1 MTGGATNTR
10 PPLTTEYEP
19 LPQIAMRRRFSY
31 LHHYIILTGVQAM
44 ETDKDKLKAA
54 LLKRALGYEYDEREI
69 IVDKD
74 GKSTGKVRIIKRHVP
89 PDLKAINKIS
99 AMIELGEW

>member
-1 MTGGATNTR
+1 
-10 PPLTTEYEP
+10 
-19 LPQIAMRRRFSY
+19 
-31 LHHYIILTGVQAM
+31 M

-74 GKSTGKVRIIKRHVP
+74 GEEYGKSTDHKTP
-89 PDLKAINKIS
+89 CA
-99 AMIELGEW
+99 A

>member
-1 MTGGATNTR
+1 
-10 PPLTTEYEP
+10 
-19 LPQIAMRRRFSY
+19 
-31 LHHYIILTGVQAM
+31 M
-44 ETDKDKLKAA
+44 ENERERLKAA
-54 LLKRALGYEYDEREI
+54 LLKKALGYEYDEREI

-99 AMIELGEW
+99 VMIELGEW